1 VLNRR
6 PPDHDIANGQLRC
19 ETTSRAGA
27 DHKFDRLERA
37 DEILGLNRELC
48 LAGDAPGVTSMV
60 RVSAKTRTLVTR
72 AKIRASPTWRG
83 MRLAAGSFS
92 D

>member
-1 VLNRR
+1 MLNRR

-48 LAGDAPGVTSMV
+48 LAVA
-60 RVSAKTRTLVTR
+60 A
-72 AKIRASPTWRG
+72 RG
-83 MRLAAGSFS
+83 HQYGRRLS
-92 D
+92 